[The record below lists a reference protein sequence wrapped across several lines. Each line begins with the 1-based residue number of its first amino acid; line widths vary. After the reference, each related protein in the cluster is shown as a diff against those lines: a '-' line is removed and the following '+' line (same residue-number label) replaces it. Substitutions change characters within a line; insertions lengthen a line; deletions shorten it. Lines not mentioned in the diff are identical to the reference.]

1 MNSNCQL
8 LLLTYDPCF
17 ILLLGMTLIRRQ
29 DSETIYMMLF
39 YGHQEG
45 QLPKNLY
52 SAACYGFWNQLFEI
66 YSSVS
71 QNLFSLLKHFQN
83 ANSAQIVNS
92 ENHSIYIKK

>member
-17 ILLLGMTLIRRQ
+17 ILLLGMTLIGRQ

-52 SAACYGFWNQLFEI
+52 SC
-66 YSSVS
+66 
-71 QNLFSLLKHFQN
+71 SLLWFLKSIIWDLLLCVSESFQ
-83 ANSAQIVNS
+83 SS
-92 ENHSIYIKK
+92 ETLSECK